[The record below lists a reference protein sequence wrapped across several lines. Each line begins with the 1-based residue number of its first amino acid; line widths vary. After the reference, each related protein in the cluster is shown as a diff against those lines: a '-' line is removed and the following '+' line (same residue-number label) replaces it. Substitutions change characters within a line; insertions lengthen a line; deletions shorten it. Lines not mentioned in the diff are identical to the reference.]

1 MSYSPKNVNKLNLEE
16 RKEKNLKTADLNK
29 ITSYLR
35 KKLLNNTPKEIK
47 DVYKLL
53 DDFED
58 ESKINYS
65 EDYEVKRRNF
75 STSVRKKKLH
85 DRKEFPEESESKF
98 DKYSK
103 DDTNNSEG
111 NNYAY
116 FNNYNHNKSSNYE
129 DDAISQI
136 NDSCFY

>member
-1 MSYSPKNVNKLNLEE
+1 MSYSPRNVNKLNLEE

-35 KKLLNNTPKEIK
+35 KKLLSNNPKEIK

-75 STSVRKKKLH
+75 STSVRKK
-85 DRKEFPEESESKF
+85 EASW
-98 DKYSK
+98 
-103 DDTNNSEG
+103 
-111 NNYAY
+111 
-116 FNNYNHNKSSNYE
+116 
-129 DDAISQI
+129 
-136 NDSCFY
+136 